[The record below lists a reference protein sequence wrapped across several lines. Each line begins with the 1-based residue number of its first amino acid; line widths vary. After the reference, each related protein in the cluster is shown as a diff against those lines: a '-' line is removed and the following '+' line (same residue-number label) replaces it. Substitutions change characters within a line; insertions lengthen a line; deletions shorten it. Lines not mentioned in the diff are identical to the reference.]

1 MNNKYKTGYEDVQ
14 LDIVREKSKISCFIF
29 IIHYNVII
37 YLSLY
42 IKIHL
47 HKTRLKINLKINL
60 KTNLVFYYGGYY

>member
-47 HKTRLKINLKINL
+47 HKTMLKINL